1 MWRSTH
7 GKKKIPRKLTPDRIE
22 HWEWV
27 AKGEVIDHIPGQYGN
42 LRMEFEEQKALAIH
56 TLKNGYELEVVGT
69 FTQFPMKLGYAST
82 VHKSQGLTLDKV
94 IIRPEG
100 FDTTHGLGYVALSR
114 LTTLEGLTTYRKLK
128 KDDFICNPKVLP
140 YL

>member
-1 MWRSTH
+1 M
-7 GKKKIPRKLTPDRIE
+7 
-22 HWEWV
+22 
-27 AKGEVIDHIPGQYGN
+27 
-42 LRMEFEEQKALAIH
+42 
-56 TLKNGYELEVVGT
+56 EVVGS

-82 VHKSQGLTLDKV
+82 VHKSQGLTLDRV

-114 LTTLEGLTTYRKLK
+114 LTTLAGLTTYRKLK